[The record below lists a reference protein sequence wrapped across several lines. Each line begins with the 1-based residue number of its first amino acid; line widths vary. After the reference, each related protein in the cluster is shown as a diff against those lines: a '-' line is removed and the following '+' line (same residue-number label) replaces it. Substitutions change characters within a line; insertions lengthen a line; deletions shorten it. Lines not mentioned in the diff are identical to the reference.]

1 MSEQKKITFSADRQ
15 IKVALLL
22 LLLLVAVASR
32 TVEPLWGLSLHLSA
46 YLWWVVILAASW
58 GQGTLL
64 MGILSADG
72 PAAGP
77 ELRTALATGLGLGV
91 LSLEVFLLGLAG
103 FFSTRAVTVL
113 ILVIL
118 IAVAPILRKASG
130 NVFPRLGEPGHGA
143 GVPLALI
150 GVAGLVNLLF
160 ALVPPVFFDAMTYH
174 LELPSRY
181 LLEGRVFHVTEN
193 LYSGYPQLA
202 EILFGVGMAL
212 DGLALAGMI
221 SLTFLL
227 LTMLLLWGWGK
238 DRFGEVGAA
247 WGIALL
253 VLTPPF
259 MVIVGFFENGWA
271 AAFFTLAPLALL
283 VEGDRK
289 VRTMMLA
296 GCMAGLATG
305 CKYNAMAFALAA
317 PLAAGVFDD
326 LMEKRGFRPG
336 PWGIFLLSALLVG
349 SPWYLKNIFFTG
361 DPLYPLLAGLA
372 GKVPGLQ
379 ILVADTHHH
388 ALSIK
393 DLWAWVLVPY
403 IAVFRSWELQFW
415 MSPGLL
421 PVALIPTLP
430 SIRGSGTGSRFLGT
444 WALLFLAAWYFS
456 FRSGRFLI
464 PLLAIG
470 FLYMGTGF
478 ARAVSTGTGWSRTLK
493 LFVVIMLLANVG
505 TYLGFEA
512 EYANRTGA
520 AFGMMDERDYLL
532 DNYPLYPSI
541 SYLNN
546 LDPKPGKV
554 LFLGEMK
561 GFYSRFPREVATF
574 EMPHRLI
581 EMVKDGR
588 TSDYMAQELARAGF
602 THILF
607 SPREMKRLAE
617 KSPFLRVN
625 EEEASRLS
633 RFLTDRADSVFEEE
647 GIYVF
652 SLR

>member
-1 MSEQKKITFSADRQ
+1 MGEQKTMTFSADRQ

-22 LLLLVAVASR
+22 LLVLIALASR

-46 YLWWVVILAASW
+46 YLWWIVILAASW

-64 MGILSADG
+64 MGILFADG
-72 PAAGP
+72 QAAQP
-77 ELRTALATGLGLGV
+77 ELRIALVTGLGLGI

-103 FFSTRAVTVL
+103 FYSTRAITALVL
-113 ILVIL
+113 VVLL
-118 IAVAPILRKASG
+118 AVSPVLRRGIS
-130 NVFPRLGEPGHGA
+130 VRLLRIGEPDSGTRI
-143 GVPLALI
+143 PLALMSI
-150 GVAGLVNLLF
+150 AGLVSLLF

-202 EILFGVGMAL
+202 EILFGAGMAL

-238 DRFGEVGAA
+238 ERFGKAGTA

-271 AAFFTLAPLALL
+271 AAFFTLAPLAIL
-283 VEGDRK
+283 VDGERGP
-289 VRTMMLA
+289 RTMMLA

-305 CKYNAMAFALAA
+305 CKYNALAFALAA
-317 PLAAGVFDD
+317 PLAAGVWDD
-326 LMEKRGFRPG
+326 LKEKRGLRPD
-336 PWGIFLLSALLVG
+336 PWGIFLLSALIVG
-349 SPWYLKNIFFTG
+349 SPWYLKNLLFTG
-361 DPLYPLLAGLA
+361 DPLFPLLAGLA
-372 GKVPGLQ
+372 GKVPGLD

-388 ALSIK
+388 TLSFK
-393 DLWAWVLVPY
+393 DIWAWLLVPY

-421 PVALIPTLP
+421 PLALLPTLP
-430 SIRGSGTGSRFLGT
+430 SLRGSGTGSRFLGA
-444 WALLFLAAWYFS
+444 WALLFMVAWYFS

-464 PLLAIG
+464 PLLAVG

-478 ARAVSTGTGWSRTLK
+478 ARAVSVSTGFSRTLK
-493 LFVVIMLLANVG
+493 VFAVCMLLANVG
-505 TYLGFEA
+505 TFLGFEA
-512 EYANRTGA
+512 EYANRTGT
-520 AFGMMDERDYLL
+520 AFGMTDERGYLL
-532 DNYPLYPSI
+532 ENYSLYPSI
-541 SYLNN
+541 DYLNN
-546 LDPKPGKV
+546 LEPEPGKV

-574 EMPHRLI
+574 EVPHRLI
-581 EMVKDGR
+581 EMVKGGE
-588 TSDYMAQELARAGF
+588 TLEQMAEELARAGF

-607 SPREMKRLAE
+607 NPGEMERLAV
-617 KSPFLRVN
+617 KSPFLRID
-625 EEEASRLS
+625 EKEAARLS
-633 RFLTDRADSVFEEE
+633 RFLSDRTQVVFDEK

-652 SLR
+652 RLR

>member
-1 MSEQKKITFSADRQ
+1 MDERMKMTLSPDRQ
-15 IKVALLL
+15 IKAALFF
-22 LLLLVAVASR
+22 LLLLVAAASR
-32 TVEPLWGLSLHLSA
+32 TVLPLWGLSLHLSA

-64 MGILSADG
+64 MRILFSDAST
-72 PAAGP
+72 AQP
-77 ELRTALATGLGLGV
+77 ELRTALVTGLGLGI
-91 LSLEVFLLGLAG
+91 LSLEIFLLGLAG
-103 FFSTRAVTVL
+103 FFSTRAITVL
-113 ILVIL
+113 VLVVL
-118 IAVAPILRKASG
+118 IAVAPVLRKHTG
-130 NVFPRLGEPGHGA
+130 NAFSRMGEPGPGTWT
-143 GVPLALI
+143 PLLLMGI
-150 GVAGLVNLLF
+150 AGLVNLLF

-202 EILFGVGMAL
+202 EILFGAGMAL

-238 DRFGEVGAA
+238 ERFGEAGTA

-259 MVIVGFFENGWA
+259 MVLVGFFGNGWA
-271 AAFFTLAPLALL
+271 AAFYTLATLAILI
-283 VEGDRK
+283 EGDRR

-305 CKYNAMAFALAA
+305 CKYNALAFALAA
-317 PLAAGVFDD
+317 PLAAGVWDD
-326 LMEKRGFRPG
+326 LIEKRGLRPG
-336 PWGIFLLSALLVG
+336 PWGFFLLSALVVG
-349 SPWYLKNIFFTG
+349 SPWYLKNFFFTG
-361 DPLYPLLAGLA
+361 DPIYPLLAGLA
-372 GKVPGLQ
+372 GKVPGLG

-388 ALSIK
+388 TLSLK
-393 DLWAWVLVPY
+393 DIWAWLLVPY

-421 PVALIPTLP
+421 PVALLPTLP
-430 SIRGSGTGSRFLGT
+430 SLKGSGTGSRFLGI
-444 WALLFLAAWYFS
+444 WALLFMLVWYFS

-464 PLLAIG
+464 PLLAVA

-478 ARAVSTGTGWSRTLK
+478 ARAVSNGTGWSRTLK
-493 LFVVIMLLANVG
+493 VFTVIMLLANVG
-505 TYLGFEA
+505 SFLGFEA

-520 AFGMMDERDYLL
+520 AFGMTDEKSYLL
-532 DNYPLYPSI
+532 ESYSPYPAI
-541 SYLNN
+541 NYLNN
-546 LDPKPGKV
+546 LDPQPGRV

-561 GFYSRFPREVATF
+561 GFYSTFPREVATF
-574 EMPHRLI
+574 EVPHRLI
-581 EMVKDGR
+581 EMVKRGE
-588 TSDYMAQELARAGF
+588 TSDHMAQELALAGF

-607 SPREMKRLAE
+607 NPREMERLAV
-617 KSPFLRVN
+617 KSRFLRMD
-625 EEEASRLS
+625 EEEASRLG
-633 RFLTDRADSVFEEE
+633 RFLFEGAKAVFDEK